1 MKLISVA
8 INLAFLFFTWKWPAH
23 HNDRPFLVQWAV
35 GIPGLRAGVMA
46 AVAVIVRQVTL
57 GQNMMLLDKSEST
70 GDSAAAARS
79 ISVGVSSKSSHKEED
94 THAFYTTDHSLSGF
108 AVFDGHGGGGCSM
121 GCASPENGML
131 VRLLKGKDTMPTDQ
145 KIEEMFWQMDAEL
158 GQSLAAIG
166 GHGREKGGAHA
177 GATACVLLVESLKRV
192 TRWSSSSQRNSP
204 PDAESDSSNCR
215 GMACVLAW
223 VGDSTAVTVDMT
235 KETNPLIWASENH
248 SASSNSEQT
257 RLTQLHAVAKALGK
271 PYDSKSARKEKK
283 QVRKGAAYT
292 SAEMTSST
300 SPEKASSPEIL
311 ESKISISCG
320 NSLPP
325 SDEGEDASEARIKP
339 PSKADI
345 SAAIKREG
353 IILSD
358 GITVDLCAR
367 AFEREAL
374 INTTIPKGGK
384 YRRNAFVMQR
394 PEKKDANRPWVVAT
408 CEDPYSSHY
417 RDLQMTRRHSN
428 LRTAHCACTT
438 SGSPTECFH
447 ACDELVEICRV
458 EYIQARGLDKMGDDT
473 TVMVVDLNPSNLVF
487 EPVPNGCCTLL

>member
-1 MKLISVA
+1 
-8 INLAFLFFTWKWPAH
+8 
-23 HNDRPFLVQWAV
+23 
-35 GIPGLRAGVMA
+35 
-46 AVAVIVRQVTL
+46 
-57 GQNMMLLDKSEST
+57 
-70 GDSAAAARS
+70 
-79 ISVGVSSKSSHKEED
+79 
-94 THAFYTTDHSLSGF
+94 
-108 AVFDGHGGGGCSM
+108 
-121 GCASPENGML
+121 
-131 VRLLKGKDTMPTDQ
+131 MPTDQ

-223 VGDSTAVTVDMT
+223 VGDSTAVTVDMA

-417 RDLQMTRRHSN
+417 RDLQMTRSIGDWTKSVWVLPQPQLHRFEVPLGKHMRVILASDG
-428 LRTAHCACTT
+428 LWDIVSPEQAAQITRAART
-438 SGSPTECFH
+438 PQQ